1 MADAR
6 EIIRIGMIGAGFIS
20 EYHLAGLRAA
30 GGAEVRVLMGRTP
43 DRVAALARRF
53 DIPDMV
59 TDYRA
64 VLDRQDIEAVVIAT
78 PDDTHEEI
86 SVAAA
91 AAGKSILLQKPMA
104 RSSAECRRIIA
115 AARQAGVH
123 LQVSFMHRYFEEVVR
138 TRELLADARLGPVF
152 AVRMRNATPG
162 ADWNDWF
169 FFKDRV
175 GGGVVLQ
182 LGVHGIDLIRHVIG
196 EIESVTARVATL
208 RRERRLADG
217 RTIRADNEDHAHAIY
232 RLDGGALASHE
243 ISWSEVHGC
252 DRFRL
257 EIYCA
262 EATLWLR
269 TERGSLAVY
278 APALMGSRG
287 WFLPELPSRPL
298 GQSHHAHWLDI
309 LRGKIAP
316 DRTAEDGLA
325 TLLVSEAIY
334 HSAATGREQAV
345 ESTGTLQE
353 AH

>member
-1 MADAR
+1 MANTR
-6 EIIRIGMIGAGFIS
+6 EIIRIGMIGAGYIS
-20 EYHLAGLRAA
+20 EYHLAGLAAA
-30 GGAEVRVLMGRTP
+30 GGAEVRVLMGRRP

-53 DIPDMV
+53 HIPDVV

-64 VLDRQDIEAVVIAT
+64 VLDRPDIEAVVIAT

-115 AARQAGVH
+115 AARRAGVH

-138 TRELLADARLGPVF
+138 TRELLAGGKLGPVF
-152 AVRMRNATPG
+152 AARMRNATPG

-196 EIESVTARVATL
+196 EIESVMAKVAIL

-217 RTIRADNEDHAHAIY
+217 RTVRPDSEDHAHAIY
-232 RLDGGALASHE
+232 RLGGGPLASHE
-243 ISWSEVHGC
+243 ITWSEVQGC

-262 EATLWLR
+262 EGTLWLR
-269 TERGSLAVY
+269 TERGPLAVY

-287 WFLPELPSRPL
+287 WFLLELPSRPF
-298 GQSHHAHWLDI
+298 GERQHADWLDI
-309 LRGKIAP
+309 LRGKVLP

-334 HSAATGREQAV
+334 RSAATGREQTV
-345 ESTGTLQE
+345 ESADPLQE